1 MESQQNYLMTHFT
14 ESEISVTGI
23 IRENQHQVA
32 YSKYVEINDDP
43 KNHQMKIN
51 KTSEKVINKDT

>member
-43 KNHQMKIN
+43 KNH
-51 KTSEKVINKDT
+51 